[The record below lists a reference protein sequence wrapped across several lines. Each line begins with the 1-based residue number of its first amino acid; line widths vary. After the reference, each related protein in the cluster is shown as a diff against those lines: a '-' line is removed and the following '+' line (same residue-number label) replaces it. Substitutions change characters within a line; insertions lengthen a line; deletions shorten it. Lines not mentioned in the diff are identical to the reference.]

1 MHMHTIYKSNLVYKS
16 QWLQVYEDLIG
27 YNDSNHLPEIFNRI
41 NVDDTVIIL
50 PIFENGLLLMVE
62 GYRHGASEDLLEF
75 PGGFMIKMKNHHRQ
89 QEENCL
95 KKPNILAIVLN
106 L

>member
-1 MHMHTIYKSNLVYKS
+1 MHMYTIHKSNLVYKS

-27 YNDSNHLPEIFNRI
+27 YDDSNHSPKIFNRI

-62 GYRHGASEDLLEF
+62 GYRQGAGEDSF
-75 PGGFMIKMKNHHRQ
+75 RISWR
-89 QEENCL
+89 
-95 KKPNILAIVLN
+95 IYR
-106 L
+106 

>member
-1 MHMHTIYKSNLVYKS
+1 MYTIHKSNLVYKS

-27 YNDSNHLPEIFNRI
+27 HDDSNHSPEIFNRI

-62 GYRHGASEDLLEF
+62 GYRHGAGEDLLEF
-75 PGGFMIKMKNHHRQ
+75 PGGFIDKMKNPYRQ

-95 KKPNILAIVLN
+95 KKPNMLAIVFN
-106 L
+106 F